1 MLIIPVIDISQGVVV
16 QATKSDRKS
25 YKPIKSSIS
34 DNPDPESILT
44 SYLKLYPFKI
54 IYIADLDAIEGK
66 KNQSKL
72 INRLTS
78 KYKDCEF
85 WLDAGIE
92 QIYNKFQYK
101 SNNLRYILGTENE
114 FSIDEFRK

>member
-44 SYLKLYPFKI
+44 SFGHELLNNF
-54 IYIADLDAIEGK
+54 L
-66 KNQSKL
+66 
-72 INRLTS
+72 
-78 KYKDCEF
+78 
-85 WLDAGIE
+85 
-92 QIYNKFQYK
+92 K
-101 SNNLRYILGTENE
+101 SNI
-114 FSIDEFRK
+114 K

>member
-54 IYIADLDAIEGK
+54 IYIADPVYYTHLT
-66 KNQSKL
+66 L
-72 INRLTS
+72 PTNR
-78 KYKDCEF
+78 EV
-85 WLDAGIE
+85 
-92 QIYNKFQYK
+92 
-101 SNNLRYILGTENE
+101 
-114 FSIDEFRK
+114 